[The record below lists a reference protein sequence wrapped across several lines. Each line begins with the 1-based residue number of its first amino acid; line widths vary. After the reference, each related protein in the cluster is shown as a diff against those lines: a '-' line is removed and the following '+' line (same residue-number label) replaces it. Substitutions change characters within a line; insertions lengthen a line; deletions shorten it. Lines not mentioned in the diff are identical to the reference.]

1 MWEYNKLYND
11 KILKIKYICYMLFK
25 NSGITKLSQEEEIN
39 ENKQRRNH
47 KRMKR

>member
-1 MWEYNKLYND
+1 
-11 KILKIKYICYMLFK
+11 MLFK
-25 NSGITKLSQEEEIN
+25 NSGIKSSEEEEIN